1 MWLFCKSGF
10 FSAVRHATV
19 PQTIHL
25 RARFAGDLER
35 LCARHG
41 IDPAGIEETPDGDYR
56 FRMNHE
62 LQGGG
67 ARWDGA
73 GLGLF

>member
-25 RARFAGDLER
+25 RARFAVGLR
-35 LCARHG
+35 GKFTVFSGLRG
-41 IDPAGIEETPDGDYR
+41 S
-56 FRMNHE
+56 F
-62 LQGGG
+62 LV
-67 ARWDGA
+67 
-73 GLGLF
+73 LGLNGGFVHGFLILHFFVFHFLFLLK